1 MRAAKTYKVD
11 VPVVIFQ
18 EGKYFV
24 AYCPVLELSSYGQ
37 SASEAKGA
45 FAEALKIFIE
55 ETERKGTLEK
65 ILLDLGWTLK
75 RKPSVQYQLPE
86 FSPERIRAV
95 VRGKGV
101 VKQTVRVPLVF
112 A

>member
-1 MRAAKTYKVD
+1 MRAPKTYKVH

-18 EGKYFV
+18 EGEYFV

-37 SASEAKGA
+37 SENEAKRA
-45 FAEALKIFIE
+45 FAEALKIFIK
-55 ETERKGTLEK
+55 ETEKKGTLEK

-75 RKPSVQYQLPE
+75 RKPFVQYQLPE
-86 FSPERIRAV
+86 FSPERVKALVRAK
-95 VRGKGV
+95 RV
-101 VKQTVRVPLVF
+101 VKETVRMPFVF